1 MALRSS
7 LINVMEK
14 AARKAARGL
23 LHDFGEVEQL
33 QVSRKGPA
41 DFVSAA
47 DLKSEKTLRYEL
59 EKARPE
65 FGFILEEGGEV
76 PAKDGEHRWLIDPL
90 DGTTNFLH
98 GVPHFS
104 INIAVEKFA
113 KRPSGKMRREIIAG
127 MTYDPIRDEM
137 FWAEKGQGAYL
148 NERRLRVS
156 GRTKLAESMISTG
169 IPVQGRSD
177 PKAFLTRL
185 ESVMD
190 KVASV
195 HRMGSA
201 ALDLAYVAAG
211 RYEGY
216 WEDRLNA
223 WDIAPGIILVREAGG
238 YVSQFDGGENM
249 LDAGE
254 IVAANDKLHSELRK
268 LLREAA
274 PAKKVAS
281 DSPAPAKSR
290 A

>member
-47 DLKSEKTLRYEL
+47 DLKAEKTLRYEL

-65 FGFILEEGGEV
+65 FGFILEEGGEI

-98 GVPHFS
+98 GVPHFC
-104 INIAVEKFA
+104 INIAVERFQ
-113 KRPSGKMRREIIAG
+113 KRPSGKLRREIIAG
-127 MTYDPIRDEM
+127 VTYEPIRDEF

-156 GRTKLAESMISTG
+156 ARAKLAESMISTG

-177 PKAFLTRL
+177 HAAFLARL
-185 ESVMD
+185 SSLMD

-211 RYEGY
+211 RYEGF
-216 WEDRLNA
+216 WEDHLNA
-223 WDIAPGIILVREAGG
+223 WDIGPGIILVREAGG
-238 YVSQFDGGENM
+238 YVSDFEGGDGM
-249 LDAGE
+249 LDSGE
-254 IVAANDKLHSELRK
+254 IIAGNDKLHSELRRI
-268 LLREAA
+268 LREATPR
-274 PAKKVAS
+274 PAVAN
-281 DSPAPAKSR
+281 AKN

>member
-47 DLKSEKTLRYEL
+47 DHKAEKTLRYEL
-59 EKARPE
+59 EKARPD

-76 PAKDGEHRWLIDPL
+76 AAKDGEHRWLIDPL

-98 GVPHFS
+98 GIPHFC

-113 KRPSGKMRREIIAG
+113 KRPSGRMRREIIAG

-156 GRTKLAESMISTG
+156 GRTKLAESVIATG

-177 PKAFLTRL
+177 HQAFLARL
-185 ESVMD
+185 ATIMD
-190 KVASV
+190 QVASV

-216 WEDRLNA
+216 WEDRLNS
-223 WDIAPGIILVREAGG
+223 WDIGPGIILVREAGG
-238 YVSQFDGGENM
+238 YVSQFDGSENM
-249 LDAGE
+249 LDTGE
-254 IVAANDKLHSELRK
+254 IIAANDKLHSELRRIV
-268 LLREAA
+268 REATPRTAA
-274 PAKKVAS
+274 PSGA
-281 DSPAPAKSR
+281 AKSS

>member
-47 DLKSEKTLRYEL
+47 DIKAEKTLRFEL
-59 EKARPE
+59 EKARPD
-65 FGFILEEGGEV
+65 FGFILEESGEIA
-76 PAKDGEHRWLIDPL
+76 AKDGEHRWLIDPL

-98 GVPHFS
+98 GIPHFC
-104 INIAVEKFA
+104 INIAVEKFQ
-113 KRPSGKMRREIIAG
+113 KRPSGKLRREIIAG
-127 MTYDPIRDEM
+127 ITFDPIRDEL

-156 GRTKLAESMISTG
+156 GRTKLAESVISTG

-177 PKAFLTRL
+177 HEAFLARL
-185 ESVMD
+185 ASMMD
-190 KVASV
+190 KVAAI

-211 RYEGY
+211 RYEGF
-216 WEDRLNA
+216 WEERLNA
-223 WDIAPGIILVREAGG
+223 WDIAPGLLLVREAGG
-238 YVSQFDGGENM
+238 YVSEFDGAENM
-249 LDAGE
+249 LDTGE
-254 IVAANDKLHSELRK
+254 IIAGNDKLHVELRRV
-268 LLREAA
+268 LREATSHKRGA
-274 PAKKVAS
+274 GHSPSSAK
-281 DSPAPAKSR
+281 SPA
-290 A
+290 